1 MKPMPIFPDLTIA
14 RLHDAYAG
22 GQDPA
27 ELMRGVL
34 DAIAAADDPGIFI
47 TLVNSQAI
55 EKAVAELGHFD
66 PKEKPLWGVPFAVK
80 DNIDVAGLATTAACD
95 EYAYTP
101 TETAF
106 AVARLLD
113 AGAILIGKTNLD
125 QFATGLV
132 GVRTPYPVPRNAIDP
147 TLVPGGSSSGS
158 AVAVA
163 RGLVSFALGTDTA
176 GSGRVPAA
184 LNNIVG
190 LKPSLGIVSTRG
202 VVPACRTLDC
212 VSIFG
217 LTVDDAW
224 RAFRVM
230 AVYDEA
236 DPYAHR
242 SAIGA
247 PSAPPNLRIGVP
259 STASIRFFGDAHAEA
274 AFEVSL
280 RDLHTMGATIVEVD
294 IRPFLDAAELLY
306 GGPWVAERFEAI
318 RDFISKHRAA
328 LHPVTRQIIDGATR
342 HSAADAFA
350 GQYRLAALRRQTE
363 GVWRKI
369 DALMVPTIPSPAT
382 RADLEADP
390 IGPNSRLGTY
400 TNFVNLMDLAALA
413 VPGRLRPDGWPAGV
427 TLVAP
432 RGQDA
437 FLVALGA
444 RLHALTGARLGATPS
459 SVSQTPVAPTTAPA
473 GWIELCVV
481 GAHMSGL
488 PLNTELTGLG
498 GVFLREVQTESSYR
512 LFALDGGP
520 PKRPGLLRVA
530 SGEGHSIA
538 AEVWAL
544 TAESFGRFVAAIPPP
559 LGIGTLLLA
568 DGTTPKGFL
577 VEPEATR
584 AARDIS
590 STGSW
595 RSYLRNS

>member
-1 MKPMPIFPDLTIA
+1 MKPMPMFPDLTIA
-14 RLHDAYAG
+14 RLHAAYAG

-47 TLVNSQAI
+47 TLVDSQAI

-80 DNIDVAGLATTAACD
+80 DNIDVAGLPTTAACA

-113 AGAILIGKTNLD
+113 AGAVLIGKTNLD
-125 QFATGLV
+125 QFASGLV
-132 GVRTPYPVPRNAIDP
+132 GVRTPYRIPRNAIDP

-224 RAFRVM
+224 RAFRIM

-236 DPYAHR
+236 DAYARR
-242 SAIGA
+242 SAIGV
-247 PSAPPNLRIGVP
+247 PSAPPHLRIGVP
-259 STASIRFFGDAHAEA
+259 STASIRFFGDARAEA
-274 AFEVSL
+274 AFEGSL
-280 RDLHTMGATIVEVD
+280 RDLRAIGATIVEVD
-294 IRPFLDAAELLY
+294 MRPFLDAAELLY
-306 GGPWVAERFEAI
+306 GGPWGAERFEAI
-318 RDFISKHRAA
+318 RDFIARHRAA

-350 GQYRLAALRRQTE
+350 GHYRLAALRRQTE
-363 GVWRKI
+363 GVWRTI
-369 DALMVPTIPSPAT
+369 DALMVPTIPTPAT

-427 TLVAP
+427 MLVAP

-437 FLVALGA
+437 FLAALGA

-459 SVSQTPVAPTTAPA
+459 SVSHAPVAPITAPA

-498 GVFLREVQTESSYR
+498 GVFLREVRTQSSYR

-544 TAESFGRFVAAIPPP
+544 PAESFGRFVAAIPPP

-584 AARDIS
+584 AAQDIS

-595 RSYLRNS
+595 RAYLRNS